1 MDLMSFLS
9 KRFETQL
16 VGDMKFG
23 DEVLDEHGDKAVVVK
38 GPYPVGRDR
47 ERFVT
52 VYSGYYLSS
61 APVKKFQKTGKSYAK
76 ELNTIFNGL
85 RGDYD
90 EQDSDN

>member
-1 MDLMSFLS
+1 MDQMSFLS
-9 KRFETQL
+9 RRFGTHL

-52 VYSGYYLSS
+52 VYSGSYLSS
-61 APVKKFQKTGKSYAK
+61 APVKKFRKTGRSYAN

-85 RGDYD
+85 K
-90 EQDSDN
+90 EEK

>member
-1 MDLMSFLS
+1 MDPMTFLS
-9 KRFETQL
+9 KRFETHL

-52 VYSGYYLSS
+52 VYSGHYLSS
-61 APVKKFQKTGKSYAK
+61 APVKKFRKTGKSYAK
-76 ELNTIFNGL
+76 ELNTIFKGL
-85 RGDYD
+85 KGIKY
-90 EQDSDN
+90 E